1 MRKVLTILLLLL
13 LGNAGAF
20 AQASSASVFKDRDN
34 PIRASHLQSKVIVT
48 GPKPAAGVIIS
59 GVIRDADGPLN
70 ATAVVERDSL
80 GRTLAYSFTD
90 STGYFSFR
98 LVNPDDRLQVFYI
111 GFYSVNCEFS
121 GSNFEIEMKPD
132 IDGRIIIEDW
142 PGMPGPVI
150 PRDGDTFPL
159 LLHNGKLAS
168 FPEGSRDKLN
178 SFDFDRYYND
188 LDKIALL
195 YGINRSDI
203 KEVKVIKDT
212 EAVTEWFAWGIN
224 GALDVITQ

>member
-1 MRKVLTILLLLL
+1 MRRVLTILLLLL

-20 AQASSASVFKDRDN
+20 AQASSSSVFKDRDN
-34 PIRASHLQSKVIVT
+34 PISASDLQSKVVVK
-48 GPKPAAGVIIS
+48 GPKPVAGDIIS
-59 GVIRDADGPLN
+59 GVIRDADGPFILP
-70 ATAVVERDSL
+70 VVERDSL
-80 GRTLAYSFTD
+80 NRTLAYSFTD

-98 LVNPDDRLQVFYI
+98 LANPDDFLQAIYI

-121 GSNFEIEMKPD
+121 GSIFEIEMKPD

-159 LLHNGKLAS
+159 LLRNGKLAS

-178 SFDFDRYYND
+178 SFDFDRYYNN

-212 EAVTEWFAWGIN
+212 EAVKEWFAWGIN
-224 GALDVITQ
+224 GVLDVITR

>member
-20 AQASSASVFKDRDN
+20 AQASSSSVFKDRDN
-34 PIRASHLQSKVIVT
+34 PISASDLQSKVVVK
-48 GPKPAAGVIIS
+48 GPKPVAGDIIS
-59 GVIRDADGPLN
+59 GVIRDADGPFILP
-70 ATAVVERDSL
+70 VVERDSL
-80 GRTLAYSFTD
+80 NRTLAYSFTD

-98 LVNPDDRLQVFYI
+98 LVNPDDRLQVIYI
-111 GFYSVNCEFS
+111 GYYSVNCEFS
-121 GSNFEIEMKPD
+121 GCNFEIEMKPD
-132 IDGRIIIEDW
+132 IDGRIIIENW
-142 PGMPGPVI
+142 PGWPGPVI

-178 SFDFDRYYND
+178 SFDFDRYYNN

-224 GALDVITQ
+224 GALDVITR